1 VNRTLRISAAAL
13 GALFGVAVI
22 GSAFAPSL
30 GAPAALM
37 DWLLGARLALLA
49 TLVVASI
56 AFSGGVALGAASA
69 LGPSWLATGTSRALE
84 VLGALPSV
92 IVAVVVRSLGPSNF
106 AVFVIVLGALRALS
120 TARAIRSAV
129 LGLEAEEFV
138 LAARAVGSGPV
149 RLFRRHLFPHVVG
162 QALSSAA
169 LSGAAVVALD
179 AALSFLGL
187 GSGAHTWGDQIAE
200 AARHQPFGVALFPLL
215 GLAFVVAALHSI
227 ADALESRFRL
237 RRRFL

>member
-1 VNRTLRISAAAL
+1 
-13 GALFGVAVI
+13 
-22 GSAFAPSL
+22 
-30 GAPAALM
+30 
-37 DWLLGARLALLA
+37 
-49 TLVVASI
+49 
-56 AFSGGVALGAASA
+56 
-69 LGPSWLATGTSRALE
+69 
-84 VLGALPSV
+84 LPSV

-187 GSGAHTWGDQIAE
+187 
-200 AARHQPFGVALFPLL
+200 
-215 GLAFVVAALHSI
+215 
-227 ADALESRFRL
+227 
-237 RRRFL
+237 